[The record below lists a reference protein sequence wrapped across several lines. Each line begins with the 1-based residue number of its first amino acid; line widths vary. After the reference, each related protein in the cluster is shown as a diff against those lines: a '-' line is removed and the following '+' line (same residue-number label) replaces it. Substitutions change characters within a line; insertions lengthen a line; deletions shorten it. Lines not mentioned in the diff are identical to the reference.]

1 MATVVNDFTANA
13 PKSNLV
19 SPEETKTIMG
29 VFEKMNAYTRSKYN
43 QDFSKTMVNLNAEA
57 RKDMAKKMSD
67 NIFAS
72 ELLRQGENSGF
83 NTNDAVTTASRAS
96 IIKSI
101 KSEFKARAENVLLGS
116 QSLGNYTTAINN
128 MQTLQSVMLYPGVI
142 QSTYNKIA
150 KTVVE
155 KKLFY
160 DRLYDAPYLIGHD
173 NKIYDY
179 YGTLRDNEALKKLM
193 GHASP
198 TDVIELPVTNKY
210 VTNVTGVTST
220 TGALANLIDSYNHGK
235 QTPINGPYN
244 YLNRGIEIVAIGY
257 DEGGTTKQ
265 KAVTLITNGNQTQ
278 SGEVSDVVATIRLK
292 LSNPSNPTAEPIRIN
307 GSVAANGDIDVF
319 CSDDKVKSITFKFN
333 LPVIGMQGAVSIGR
347 KKSQL
352 RFFINEAERFRT
364 TLNQQYIMDSDIMI
378 EDDVIELFNADV
390 ITLANQRKDQ
400 WTFDWFDDHI
410 KSMKTATVQDF
421 VNTETVLDRYALFAD
436 GKVEMNQIM
445 QSAAAAGMEGFM
457 KIHNDMLANEMFKVL
472 NQIELELNP
481 LEKNFVIY
489 SSSLATQW
497 ISDMA
502 GNNVTKFNMISD
514 GGDGTI
520 AGLATPYTLNRINI
534 NNHYTGWFV
543 ASNRLRSEKIEIDAP
558 AFGATAKGYGYLHK
572 YRIIPRLE
580 ESKDSFIFLSGPEMF
595 TRGTSTPEFVNYEA
609 INYEIR
615 WDLACINKTIGEVEF
630 YESPMAKKH

>member
-1 MATVVNDFTANA
+1 MATVVNDFTANT

>member
-1 MATVVNDFTANA
+1 MATAINDFTANA
-13 PKSNLV
+13 PKSNVTTSAEVREIKGLME
-19 SPEETKTIMG
+19 SMDI
-29 VFEKMNAYTRSKYN
+29 YSRSKYS
-43 QDFSKTMVNLNAEA
+43 QDFSKTMVKSNGEMISDL
-57 RKDMAKKMSD
+57 AKHAADK
-67 NIFAS
+67 IFA
-72 ELLRQGENSGF
+72 EEIVKLGENSGF
-83 NTNDAVTTASRAS
+83 NTNSAVNTASRSS
-96 IIKSI
+96 IINSL
-101 KSEFKARAENVLLGS
+101 KSEYVARAENVLQGS

-128 MQTLQSVMLYPGVI
+128 MQTLNTVMLYPGVI
-142 QSTYNKIA
+142 QATYNKIA
-150 KTVVE
+150 KTIVE

-198 TDVIELPVTNKY
+198 TDVIKMPITSNY
-210 VTNVTGVTST
+210 VTNVSGATPT

-235 QTPINGPYN
+235 GTPINGPYN
-244 YLNRGIEIVAIGY
+244 FLNRGIEIVAIGY
-257 DEGGTTKQ
+257 DEGGGTVKQ

-292 LSNPSNPTAEPIRIN
+292 LSNPTNSTADPIRIN
-307 GSVAANGDIDVF
+307 GSVAANGDVDVF
-319 CSDDKVKSITFKFN
+319 CSDPKVKDITFKFN

-364 TLNQQYIMDSDIMI
+364 TLNQQYINDSDIMI
-378 EDDVIELFNADV
+378 NEDVIELFNADV

-400 WTFDWFDDHI
+400 WTFDWFENHI
-410 KSMKTATVQDF
+410 NSMKTATVQDF
-421 VNTETVLDRYALFAD
+421 VNTETVLDRYALFAE

-502 GNNVTKFNMISD
+502 KNNVTSFNMISD

-543 ASNRLRSEKIEIDAP
+543 ASNRLRSEKITIDAP
-558 AFGATAKGYGYLHK
+558 AFGATAKGSGYLHK

-615 WDLACINKTIGEVEF
+615 WDLACINKTIGQVDF
-630 YESPMAKKH
+630 YESPMSKK

>member
-19 SPEETKTIMG
+19 SPEETKAIMG
-29 VFEKMNAYTRSKYN
+29 VFEKMNIYTRSKYN

-128 MQTLQSVMLYPGVI
+128 MQTLQSVMLFPGVI

-198 TDVIELPVTNKY
+198 TDLIELPVTNKY

-558 AFGATAKGYGYLHK
+558 AFGASAKGYGYLHK

>member
-19 SPEETKTIMG
+19 SPEETKAIMG
-29 VFEKMNAYTRSKYN
+29 VFEKMNIYTRSKYN

-72 ELLRQGENSGF
+72 ELLKQGENSGF
-83 NTNDAVTTASRAS
+83 NTNDAVTTASRNS

-142 QSTYNKIA
+142 QATYNKIA

-257 DEGGTTKQ
+257 DDGSGTKQ

-481 LEKNFVIY
+481 LEKNFVVY

>member
-1 MATVVNDFTANA
+1 
-13 PKSNLV
+13 
-19 SPEETKTIMG
+19 MG
-29 VFEKMNAYTRSKYN
+29 VFEKMNIYTRSKYN

-83 NTNDAVTTASRAS
+83 NTNDAVTTASRNS

-142 QSTYNKIA
+142 QATYNKIA

-558 AFGATAKGYGYLHK
+558 AFGASAKGYGYLHK

>member
-29 VFEKMNAYTRSKYN
+29 VFENMNIYTRSKYN

-57 RKDMAKKMSD
+57 RKDMAKTMSD
-67 NIFAS
+67 KIFAS
-72 ELLRQGENSGF
+72 ELLKQGENSGF
-83 NTNDAVTTASRAS
+83 NTNNAVTTASRSS
-96 IIKSI
+96 IIKSL

-128 MQTLQSVMLYPGVI
+128 MQTLQSVMLFPGVI
-142 QSTYNKIA
+142 QATYNKIA

-235 QTPINGPYN
+235 ATPINGPYN

-257 DEGGTTKQ
+257 DDGSGTKQ

-292 LSNPSNPTAEPIRIN
+292 LSNPSNPSAEPIRIN

-481 LEKNFVIY
+481 LEKNFVVY

>member
-19 SPEETKTIMG
+19 SPEETKAIMG
-29 VFEKMNAYTRSKYN
+29 VFEKMNIYTRSKYN

-72 ELLRQGENSGF
+72 ELLKQGENSGF
-83 NTNDAVTTASRAS
+83 NTNNAVTTASRNS
-96 IIKSI
+96 IIKSL

-128 MQTLQSVMLYPGVI
+128 MQTLQSVMLFPGVI
-142 QSTYNKIA
+142 QATYNKIA

-257 DEGGTTKQ
+257 DDGSGTKQ

>member
-19 SPEETKTIMG
+19 SPEETKAIMG
-29 VFEKMNAYTRSKYN
+29 VFEKMNIYTRSKYN

-83 NTNDAVTTASRAS
+83 NTNDAVTTASRNS

-142 QSTYNKIA
+142 QATYNKIA

-558 AFGATAKGYGYLHK
+558 AFGASAKGYGYLHK

>member
-19 SPEETKTIMG
+19 SPEETKAIMG
-29 VFEKMNAYTRSKYN
+29 VFEKMNIYTRSKYN

-72 ELLRQGENSGF
+72 ELLKQGENSGF
-83 NTNDAVTTASRAS
+83 NTNNAVTTASRNS
-96 IIKSI
+96 IIKSL

-128 MQTLQSVMLYPGVI
+128 MQTLQSVMLFPGVI
-142 QSTYNKIA
+142 QATYNKIA

-257 DEGGTTKQ
+257 DDGSGTKQ

-278 SGEVSDVVATIRLK
+278 SGEVSDVVATIRLR
-292 LSNPSNPTAEPIRIN
+292 LSNPSNPAAEPIRIN

-558 AFGATAKGYGYLHK
+558 AFGASAKGYGYLHK

>member
-19 SPEETKTIMG
+19 SPEETKKIMS
-29 VFEKMNAYTRSKYN
+29 VFENMNIYTRSKYN
-43 QDFSKTMVNLNAEA
+43 QDFSKTMVNLNA
-57 RKDMAKKMSD
+57 DAKKD
-67 NIFAS
+67 LAKNIANKAFA
-72 ELLRQGENSGF
+72 EEIVKLGENSGF
-83 NTNDAVTTASRAS
+83 NTNEAVGIASRAS
-96 IIKSI
+96 IINSL
-101 KSEFKARAENVLLGS
+101 KSEYAARAENVLLGS

-128 MQTLQSVMLYPGVI
+128 MQSLQSVMLFPGVI
-142 QSTYNKIA
+142 QATYNKIV

-198 TDVIELPVTNKY
+198 TDVIEMPVTSNY
-210 VTNVTGVTST
+210 VTNVSGAQAT
-220 TGALANLIDSYNHGK
+220 TGALANLIDSYNHKKGG
-235 QTPINGPYN
+235 TPINGPYN

-257 DEGGTTKQ
+257 EEGGVTKQ

-292 LSNPSNPTAEPIRIN
+292 LSNPSNPSLEPIRIN
-307 GSVAANGDIDVF
+307 GSVSANGDIDVF
-319 CSDDKVKSITFKFN
+319 CSDPKVKSITFKFN

-364 TLNQQYIMDSDIMI
+364 TLNQQYINDSDIMI

-400 WTFDWFDDHI
+400 WTFEWFDDHI

-445 QSAAAAGMEGFM
+445 QSAASAGMEGYM
-457 KIHNDMLANEMFKVL
+457 KIHNDMLANQMFKTL
-472 NQIELELNP
+472 NEIELELNP

-489 SSSLATQW
+489 SSSLAVQW
-497 ISDMA
+497 VSDIA
-502 GNNVTKFNMISD
+502 GNNVTKFNLISD

-520 AGLATPYTLNRINI
+520 AGLATPYTLNRINV

-543 ASNRLRSEKIEIDAP
+543 ASNRLRSEKIEMDAP
-558 AFGATAKGYGYLHK
+558 AYGAGAKGYGFLHK

-615 WDLACINKTIGEVEF
+615 WDLACINKTIGAVDF
-630 YESPMAKKH
+630 YESPMAKK

>member
-128 MQTLQSVMLYPGVI
+128 MQTLQSVMLFPGVI
-142 QSTYNKIA
+142 QATYNKIA

-400 WTFDWFDDHI
+400 WTFDWFDSHI

-558 AFGATAKGYGYLHK
+558 AFGASAKGYGYLHK

>member
-19 SPEETKTIMG
+19 SPEETKAIMG
-29 VFEKMNAYTRSKYN
+29 VFEKMNIYTRSKYN

-83 NTNDAVTTASRAS
+83 NTNDAVTTASRNS

-128 MQTLQSVMLYPGVI
+128 MQTLQSVMLFPGVI
-142 QSTYNKIA
+142 QATYNKIA

-244 YLNRGIEIVAIGY
+244 YLNRGIESVAIGY
-257 DEGGTTKQ
+257 DEGGTTKR

-319 CSDDKVKSITFKFN
+319 CSDDKVKSITFKCN

-421 VNTETVLDRYALFAD
+421 VNV
-436 GKVEMNQIM
+436 
-445 QSAAAAGMEGFM
+445 
-457 KIHNDMLANEMFKVL
+457 
-472 NQIELELNP
+472 
-481 LEKNFVIY
+481 
-489 SSSLATQW
+489 
-497 ISDMA
+497 
-502 GNNVTKFNMISD
+502 
-514 GGDGTI
+514 
-520 AGLATPYTLNRINI
+520 
-534 NNHYTGWFV
+534 
-543 ASNRLRSEKIEIDAP
+543 
-558 AFGATAKGYGYLHK
+558 
-572 YRIIPRLE
+572 
-580 ESKDSFIFLSGPEMF
+580 
-595 TRGTSTPEFVNYEA
+595 
-609 INYEIR
+609 
-615 WDLACINKTIGEVEF
+615 
-630 YESPMAKKH
+630 

>member
-142 QSTYNKIA
+142 QATYNKIA

-257 DEGGTTKQ
+257 EEGGTTKQ

>member
-19 SPEETKTIMG
+19 SPEETKAIMG
-29 VFEKMNAYTRSKYN
+29 VFEKMNIYTRSKYN

-72 ELLRQGENSGF
+72 ELLKQGENSGF
-83 NTNDAVTTASRAS
+83 NTNDAVTTASRNS

-489 SSSLATQW
+489 SSSLAIQW

-558 AFGATAKGYGYLHK
+558 AFGASAKGYGYLHK

>member
-19 SPEETKTIMG
+19 SPEETKAIMG
-29 VFEKMNAYTRSKYN
+29 VFEKMNIYTRSKYN

-72 ELLRQGENSGF
+72 ELLKQGENSGF
-83 NTNDAVTTASRAS
+83 NTNDAVTTASRNS
-96 IIKSI
+96 IIKFI

-142 QSTYNKIA
+142 QATYNKIA

-400 WTFDWFDDHI
+400 WTFDWFDSHI

-558 AFGATAKGYGYLHK
+558 AFGASAKGYGYLHK

>member
-19 SPEETKTIMG
+19 SPEETKAIMG
-29 VFEKMNAYTRSKYN
+29 VFEKMNIYTRSKYN
-43 QDFSKTMVNLNAEA
+43 QDFSKTMVHLNAEA

-142 QSTYNKIA
+142 QATYNKIA

-400 WTFDWFDDHI
+400 WTFDWFDNHI

-558 AFGATAKGYGYLHK
+558 AFGASAKGYGYLHK

>member
-142 QSTYNKIA
+142 QATYNKIA

-257 DEGGTTKQ
+257 EEGGTTKQ

-400 WTFDWFDDHI
+400 WTFDWFDNHI

-558 AFGATAKGYGYLHK
+558 AFGASAKGYGYLHK

>member
-29 VFEKMNAYTRSKYN
+29 VFENMNIYTRSKYN

-57 RKDMAKKMSD
+57 RKDMAKEMANK
-67 NIFAS
+67 IFAS
-72 ELLRQGENSGF
+72 ELLKQGENSGF
-83 NTNDAVTTASRAS
+83 NTNNAVTTASRAS

-128 MQTLQSVMLYPGVI
+128 MQTLQSVMLFPGVI
-142 QSTYNKIA
+142 QATYNKIA

-257 DEGGTTKQ
+257 DDGSGTKQ

-292 LSNPSNPTAEPIRIN
+292 LSNPSNPAAEPIRIN

-558 AFGATAKGYGYLHK
+558 AFGASAKGYGYLHK

>member
-19 SPEETKTIMG
+19 SPEETKAIMG
-29 VFEKMNAYTRSKYN
+29 VFEKMNIYTRSKYN

-83 NTNDAVTTASRAS
+83 NTNDAVTTASRNS

-257 DEGGTTKQ
+257 EEGGTTKQ

-558 AFGATAKGYGYLHK
+558 AFGASAKGYGYLHK

>member
-558 AFGATAKGYGYLHK
+558 AFGASAKGYGYLHK

>member
-19 SPEETKTIMG
+19 SPEETKAIMG
-29 VFEKMNAYTRSKYN
+29 VFEKMNIYTRSKYN

-72 ELLRQGENSGF
+72 ELLKQGENSGF
-83 NTNDAVTTASRAS
+83 NTNDAVTTASRNS

-142 QSTYNKIA
+142 QATYNKIA

-257 DEGGTTKQ
+257 DDGSGTKQ

-558 AFGATAKGYGYLHK
+558 AFGASAKGYGYLHK

>member
-29 VFEKMNAYTRSKYN
+29 VFEKMNIYTRSKYN

-72 ELLRQGENSGF
+72 ELLKQGENSGF
-83 NTNDAVTTASRAS
+83 NTNDAVTTASRNS
-96 IIKSI
+96 IIKSL

-128 MQTLQSVMLYPGVI
+128 MQTLQSVMLFPGVI
-142 QSTYNKIA
+142 QATYNKIA

-198 TDVIELPVTNKY
+198 TDVIELPVTDKY
-210 VTNVTGVTST
+210 VTNVTGVTPT

-235 QTPINGPYN
+235 GTPINGPYN

-278 SGEVSDVVATIRLK
+278 SGEVSDVVATVRLK
-292 LSNPSNPTAEPIRIN
+292 LSNPSNPSAKPIRIN
-307 GSVAANGDIDVF
+307 GSVAANGDIDIF

-558 AFGATAKGYGYLHK
+558 AFGASAKGYGYLHK

>member
-19 SPEETKTIMG
+19 SPEETKAIMG
-29 VFEKMNAYTRSKYN
+29 VFEKMNIYTRSKYN

-72 ELLRQGENSGF
+72 ELLKQGENSGF

-128 MQTLQSVMLYPGVI
+128 MQTLQSVMLFPGVI
-142 QSTYNKIA
+142 QATYNKIA

-257 DEGGTTKQ
+257 DDGSGTKQ

>member
-142 QSTYNKIA
+142 QATYNKIA

-558 AFGATAKGYGYLHK
+558 AFGASAKGYGYLHK

>member
-128 MQTLQSVMLYPGVI
+128 MQTLQSVMLFPGVI

-400 WTFDWFDDHI
+400 WTFDWFDNHI

-558 AFGATAKGYGYLHK
+558 AFGASAKGYGYLHK

>member
-142 QSTYNKIA
+142 QATYNKIA

-257 DEGGTTKQ
+257 DEGGTTKR

-558 AFGATAKGYGYLHK
+558 AFGASAKGYGYLHK

>member
-19 SPEETKTIMG
+19 SPEETKAIMG
-29 VFEKMNAYTRSKYN
+29 VFEKMNMYTRSKYN

-72 ELLRQGENSGF
+72 ELLKQGENSGF
-83 NTNDAVTTASRAS
+83 NTNDAVTTASRNS

-142 QSTYNKIA
+142 QATYNKIA

-257 DEGGTTKQ
+257 DDGSGTKQ

-558 AFGATAKGYGYLHK
+558 AFGASAKGYGYLHK

>member
-19 SPEETKTIMG
+19 SPEETKAIMG
-29 VFEKMNAYTRSKYN
+29 VFEKMNIYTRSKYN

-72 ELLRQGENSGF
+72 ELLKQGENSGF
-83 NTNDAVTTASRAS
+83 NTNDAVTTASRNS

-142 QSTYNKIA
+142 QATYNKIA

-257 DEGGTTKQ
+257 DDGSGTKQ

>member
-19 SPEETKTIMG
+19 SPEETKAIMG
-29 VFEKMNAYTRSKYN
+29 VFEKMNIYTRSKYN

-72 ELLRQGENSGF
+72 ELLKQGENSGF
-83 NTNDAVTTASRAS
+83 NTNDAVTTASRNS

-142 QSTYNKIA
+142 QATYNKIA

-257 DEGGTTKQ
+257 DDGSGTKQ

-400 WTFDWFDDHI
+400 WTFDWFDVHI

-558 AFGATAKGYGYLHK
+558 AFGASAKGYGYLHK

>member
-142 QSTYNKIA
+142 QATYNKIA

-558 AFGATAKGYGYLHK
+558 AFGASAKGYGYLHK
-572 YRIIPRLE
+572 YRSIPRLE

>member
-19 SPEETKTIMG
+19 SPEETKAIMG
-29 VFEKMNAYTRSKYN
+29 VFEKMNIYTRSKYN

-72 ELLRQGENSGF
+72 ELLKQGENSGF
-83 NTNDAVTTASRAS
+83 NTNDAVTTASRNS

-142 QSTYNKIA
+142 QATYNKIA

-257 DEGGTTKQ
+257 DDGSGTKQ

-292 LSNPSNPTAEPIRIN
+292 LSNPSNPAAEPIRIN

-558 AFGATAKGYGYLHK
+558 AFGASAKGYGYLHK

>member
-19 SPEETKTIMG
+19 SPEETKAIMG
-29 VFEKMNAYTRSKYN
+29 VFEKMNIYTRSKYN

-72 ELLRQGENSGF
+72 ELLKQGENSGF
-83 NTNDAVTTASRAS
+83 NTNDAVTTASRNS

-142 QSTYNKIA
+142 QATYNKIA

-257 DEGGTTKQ
+257 EEGGTTKQ

-558 AFGATAKGYGYLHK
+558 AFGASAKGYGYLHK

>member
-400 WTFDWFDDHI
+400 WTFDWFDSHI

-558 AFGATAKGYGYLHK
+558 AFGASSKGYGYLHK

>member
-142 QSTYNKIA
+142 QATYNKIA

-257 DEGGTTKQ
+257 EEGGTTKQ

-558 AFGATAKGYGYLHK
+558 AFGASAKGYGYLHK

>member
-19 SPEETKTIMG
+19 SPEETKAIMG
-29 VFEKMNAYTRSKYN
+29 VFEKMNIYTRSKYN

-83 NTNDAVTTASRAS
+83 NTNNAVTTASRAS

-101 KSEFKARAENVLLGS
+101 RSEFKARAENVLLGS

-142 QSTYNKIA
+142 QATYNKIA

-257 DEGGTTKQ
+257 EEGGTTKQ

-558 AFGATAKGYGYLHK
+558 AFGASAKGYGYLHK

>member
-364 TLNQQYIMDSDIMI
+364 TLNQQYIMDSDRMI

-558 AFGATAKGYGYLHK
+558 AFGASAKGYGYLHK

>member
-19 SPEETKTIMG
+19 SPEETKAIMG
-29 VFEKMNAYTRSKYN
+29 VFEKMNIYTRSKYN

-72 ELLRQGENSGF
+72 ELLKQGENSGF
-83 NTNDAVTTASRAS
+83 NTNDAVTTASRNS

-142 QSTYNKIA
+142 QATYNKIA

-400 WTFDWFDDHI
+400 WTFDWFDNHI

>member
-1 MATVVNDFTANA
+1 
-13 PKSNLV
+13 
-19 SPEETKTIMG
+19 MG
-29 VFEKMNAYTRSKYN
+29 VFEKMNIYTRSKYN

-72 ELLRQGENSGF
+72 ELLKQGENSGF
-83 NTNDAVTTASRAS
+83 NTNDAVTTASRNS

-142 QSTYNKIA
+142 QATYNKIA

-257 DEGGTTKQ
+257 DDGSGTKQ

-558 AFGATAKGYGYLHK
+558 AFGASAKGYGYLHK

>member
-19 SPEETKTIMG
+19 SPEETKAIMG
-29 VFEKMNAYTRSKYN
+29 VFEKMNIYTRSKYN

-83 NTNDAVTTASRAS
+83 NTNDAVTTASRNS

-257 DEGGTTKQ
+257 EEGGTTKQ